1 MTFYSTD
8 ILSEHQAIRL
18 IMEARNTPI
27 CSGNRVGDHLIWEG
41 RITESVRAYM
51 EDHQLGEWLKAHEA
65 EHRIECSLFS
75 YKGDYRLVVY
85 VTLFDEVLA
94 SAFSITWC

>member
-1 MTFYSTD
+1 
-8 ILSEHQAIRL
+8 
-18 IMEARNTPI
+18 
-27 CSGNRVGDHLIWEG
+27 
-41 RITESVRAYM
+41 M